1 MTYFKVVIS
10 ILVSEDYLY
19 VAWVVRVPRKIVFVS
34 CMNFFWGERWWMI
47 ARINILK
54 GIPGIFIVEEVKT
67 TTKKFEDILRCFKCW
82 SNTKEQYFYICVQ
95 VELCFP
101 WIKNSSETFQD
112 QNPASLTFTSFI
124 NDSLKK
130 ALRRQAKILALPSE
144 QVKGDI
150 VTLINDV
157 IFQFRRHHK
166 LLFNSSNTHQ

>member
-1 MTYFKVVIS
+1 MIF

-34 CMNFFWGERWWMI
+34 CMNFFRGERWRMI

-54 GIPGIFIVEEVKT
+54 RILGIFIVEEVKT
-67 TTKKFEDILRCFKCW
+67 TTKKIEDILRCFNWFW

-95 VELCFP
+95 VELCFT
-101 WIKNSSETFQD
+101 WNKNSSETFQD

-130 ALRRQAKILALPSE
+130 ALRRQAKFLAFPSE

-166 LLFNSSNTHQ
+166 LLFNFSNTHQ